1 MISYEKYS
9 NATICRHMKKAIGDL
24 AVDKRKEN
32 QRRLSKLLIR
42 QSEILYVRPK
52 SYDKNWQRNTD
63 KK

>member
-1 MISYEKYS
+1 
-9 NATICRHMKKAIGDL
+9 MKKAIGDL